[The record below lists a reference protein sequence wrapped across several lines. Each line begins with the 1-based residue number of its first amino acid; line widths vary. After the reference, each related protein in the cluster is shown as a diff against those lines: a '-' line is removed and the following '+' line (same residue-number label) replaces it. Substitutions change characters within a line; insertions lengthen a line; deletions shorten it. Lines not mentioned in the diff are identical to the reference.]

1 MITSNALKR
10 LQPSSDRLMED
21 QDEVGSLGQL
31 SVGIP
36 DMPGGTAAAAG
47 EHSVGSDALTQD
59 SILRHHA
66 ECKMENKLRLKQVKN
81 LEELIHFKIK
91 TVSDKL
97 VEDGTLIHPVSQNAG
112 LYALRKVVDP
122 LLTTDA
128 YPAPYLKKAKAGGR
142 RRSKVT
148 LQSIKQRELEEN
160 DSLMAGSILN

>member
-10 LQPSSDRLMED
+10 LQPSSDRLMEE
-21 QDEVGSLGQL
+21 QDEVASLGQL
-31 SVGIP
+31 SVGMP
-36 DMPGGTAAAAG
+36 DIPGGGAAAG

-97 VEDGTLIHPVSQNAG
+97 VEDGTLIHPVSQTAG

-128 YPAPYLKKAKAGGR
+128 YPAPYLQKPKAGGR

-148 LQSIKQRELEEN
+148 LQSIKQRKLEEN
-160 DSLMAGSILN
+160 DSLMAESILN

>member
-1 MITSNALKR
+1 M
-10 LQPSSDRLMED
+10 
-21 QDEVGSLGQL
+21 GQL

-36 DMPGGTAAAAG
+36 DMPGGTAAAQG
-47 EHSVGSDALTQD
+47 EQSVGSDALTQD

-97 VEDGTLIHPVSQNAG
+97 VEDGTLIHPVSQTAG

-128 YPAPYLKKAKAGGR
+128 YPAPYLQKPKASGR
-142 RRSKVT
+142 RRSQATMQRVN
-148 LQSIKQRELEEN
+148 KQRKLDE
-160 DSLMAGSILN
+160 